1 MTIECAFGIAA
12 SKFRI
17 LQKSIKT
24 KIENADH
31 IVKAIC
37 ILHNVI
43 IDFEKNQSDCKNMQ
57 YEQEIPHSDDFS
69 SIRGGRFNNRTS

>member
-1 MTIECAFGIAA
+1 MTVECAFGIAA

-17 LQKSIKT
+17 LQKSIET

-43 IDFEKNQSDCKNMQ
+43 IDLEKNQSGIKNILTEHGMT
-57 YEQEIPHSDDFS
+57 ETNSLD
-69 SIRGGRFNNRTS
+69 SIRGGRFN